1 MSKKLLAFNLGIPIA
16 EIGTDGQYNVKDYL
30 LYSNGLGSE
39 DLNSF
44 SVCIRF
50 NVEFLRPIIT
60 TLISYSTFISDN
72 TFAAWLSFKDGKLD
86 IIFCKYWG
94 VSGIKTVCSENKIKY
109 ISLHNHWHHFCW
121 LFHTDGIDSEEIKLS
136 TKLFFDGNEVNQ
148 GDVHFVNS
156 FLE

>member
-30 LYSNGLGSE
+30 LYSNDLGSE

-50 NVEFLRPIIT
+50 NVEFLRPSVT

-72 TFAAWLSFKDGKLD
+72 TFAAWLSFKDGKN
-86 IIFCKYWG
+86 
-94 VSGIKTVCSENKIKY
+94 TA
-109 ISLHNHWHHFCW
+109 
-121 LFHTDGIDSEEIKLS
+121 IDLSLS
-136 TKLFFDGNEVNQ
+136 T
-148 GDVHFVNS
+148 
-156 FLE
+156 